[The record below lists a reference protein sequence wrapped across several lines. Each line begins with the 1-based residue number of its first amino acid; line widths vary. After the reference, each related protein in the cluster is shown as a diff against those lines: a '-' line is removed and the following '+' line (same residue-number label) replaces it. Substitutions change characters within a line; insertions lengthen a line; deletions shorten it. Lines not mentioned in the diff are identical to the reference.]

1 MALASQNAR
10 PDRNNPNAR
19 GRGPTVFVLIA
30 IGAFAAF
37 MGIRALIGGGEDGSA
52 TPRSAS
58 ASETITTQP
67 ENQTRRTALDEA
79 ISNAG
84 TDDAP
89 AAEQKTAPTVTAPAE
104 PAPTPTPAPTATPT
118 PEPRP
123 EPRPEPTPAPA
134 QPPVATPEQPKN
146 DGAAAQ
152 EAPKE
157 PKDTTSP
164 TEQVPEAKPAAAQP
178 FFGNGLNASK
188 PLVTPTGAGG
198 TEPPADSPA
207 GKLKAGL
214 AIAGT
219 EPVKARALL
228 SAAVLSGTLNEQD
241 SYNAF
246 NALAQISSKLF
257 LTPVF
262 NAGDT
267 ACMQYTVEP
276 NDSLEKIVR
285 KNKIGCDWRLVAR
298 LNNIKKPESIQV
310 GKRLKLP
317 KGPFSAVVWK
327 RDYRIDI
334 CVGEGAD
341 RVIVVS
347 MPVGLG
353 EANGTPTG
361 MFKVR
366 NGSKLLNPE
375 WTHPVTGQRYAAD
388 DPANPI
394 GEHWLG
400 LEGTEE
406 KTSSLKGYGIH
417 GTVEPDSIGQ
427 NRSLGCVRL
436 LAGDVALVWEC
447 LGDGAAVE
455 IRP

>member
-1 MALASQNAR
+1 MRSQTVLQMGLGVAL
-10 PDRNNPNAR
+10 
-19 GRGPTVFVLIA
+19 L
-30 IGAFAAF
+30 
-37 MGIRALIGGGEDGSA
+37 
-52 TPRSAS
+52 
-58 ASETITTQP
+58 
-67 ENQTRRTALDEA
+67 
-79 ISNAG
+79 
-84 TDDAP
+84 
-89 AAEQKTAPTVTAPAE
+89 
-104 PAPTPTPAPTATPT
+104 
-118 PEPRP
+118 
-123 EPRPEPTPAPA
+123 
-134 QPPVATPEQPKN
+134 
-146 DGAAAQ
+146 
-152 EAPKE
+152 
-157 PKDTTSP
+157 
-164 TEQVPEAKPAAAQP
+164 
-178 FFGNGLNASK
+178 
-188 PLVTPTGAGG
+188 GG
-198 TEPPADSPA
+198 TISLAAADSPA

-228 SAAVLSGTLNEQD
+228 SSAVLSGTLNQQD
-241 SYNAF
+241 SYDAF
-246 NALAQISSKLF
+246 NALAQINSKLF

-262 NAGDT
+262 NAGDP
-267 ACMQYTVEP
+267 ACTQYTVEA

-285 KNKIGCDWRLVAR
+285 NKKIGCDWRLVAR

-341 RVIVVS
+341 RVIVAS

-361 MFKVR
+361 LFKVR
-366 NGSKLLNPE
+366 SGSKLLNPE

-417 GTVEPDSIGQ
+417 GTVEQDSIGQ

-447 LGDGAAVE
+447 LGDGAVVE

>member
-118 PEPRP
+118 PEPEP

-188 PLVTPTGAGG
+188 PLVTPTGAGA

-207 GKLKAGL
+207 GKLRAGL

>member
-10 PDRNNPNAR
+10 SDRNNPNAR

-30 IGAFAAF
+30 VGAFAAF
-37 MGIRALIGGGEDGSA
+37 MGIRALIGGGEDGSS

-58 ASETITTQP
+58 ASETITTHP

-79 ISNAG
+79 IANAG

-89 AAEQKTAPTVTAPAE
+89 ASEQKSAPTVTTPAE
-104 PAPTPTPAPTATPT
+104 PAPTPTPAPTPSPAPIAT
-118 PEPRP
+118 
-123 EPRPEPTPAPA
+123 PEPTPAPV

-152 EAPKE
+152 EAPRE
-157 PKDTTSP
+157 PKDSTSP
-164 TEQVPEAKPAAAQP
+164 NEEQPAAKPAPSQP

-188 PLVTPTGAGG
+188 PLVTPADASA
-198 TEPPADSPA
+198 TEPAADSPA

-228 SAAVLSGTLNEQD
+228 SAAMLSGTLSGQD
-241 SYNAF
+241 SYDAF
-246 NALAQISSKLF
+246 NALAQISSQLF

-267 ACMQYTVEP
+267 TCMQYTVEA

-285 KNKIGCDWRLVAR
+285 RNKIGCDWRLIAR

-341 RVIVVS
+341 RVIVAS

-366 NGSKLLNPE
+366 SGSKLLNPE

-417 GTVEPDSIGQ
+417 GTVELDSIGQ

-447 LGDGAAVE
+447 LGDGATVE

>member
-19 GRGPTVFVLIA
+19 GPRGMVFALIVV
-30 IGAFAAF
+30 GVFAAF

-52 TPRSAS
+52 TPRAAS
-58 ASETITTQP
+58 AAETITTEP

-84 TDDAP
+84 TGVAP
-89 AAEQKTAPTVTAPAE
+89 APEPKPEPKTEAKTDTVTAPSVATPAE
-104 PAPTPTPAPTATPT
+104 PAPTATPT
-118 PEPRP
+118 S
-123 EPRPEPTPAPA
+123 TPAPA
-134 QPPVATPEQPKN
+134 QPPIAVPEQPKS

-164 TEQVPEAKPAAAQP
+164 TEQAPAANPAASQP

-188 PLVTPTGAGG
+188 PLITPAPSGAA
-198 TEPPADSPA
+198 EPPADSPA

-219 EPVKARALL
+219 EPVRARALL
-228 SAAVLSGTLNEQD
+228 SAAVLSGTLTEQEAYD
-241 SYNAF
+241 AYNS
-246 NALAQISSKLF
+246 LAHISAQLF

-262 NAGDT
+262 NASDT
-267 ACMQYTVEP
+267 TCTQYTVQP
-276 NDSLEKIVR
+276 NDSLEKIIR

-317 KGPFSAVVWK
+317 KGPFSAVVSK

-361 MFKVR
+361 LFKVR
-366 NGSKLLNPE
+366 TGSKLLNPE
-375 WTHPVTGQRYAAD
+375 WTHPVTGQRYASD

-447 LGDGAAVE
+447 LGDGAIVE